1 MRACHAEYSVN
12 QRIAMNLSRKK
23 RGCLVDR
30 GANGSIA
37 GRDMSIIDR
46 TDKFIDLTGIEDHTV
61 RKLNIVHTAAVVDTH
76 LGKAIAH
83 LYQAAS
89 MTDGQSILSPVQ
101 MEAHGCTVMDSNTNG
116 KQPFIQSPDGYRI
129 PICMRQGLLY
139 VDMRPV
145 LDSEWESLPHIH
157 LTSDTPWE
165 PNRFDHEVDPEW
177 MTDEA
182 DPVEEHYRDQPFDR
196 SGNLVEDEH
205 EDEEPT
211 TRAEVEANFTA
222 AIEDELVGSVIE
234 CEVDGEIFHRH
245 LSSDDED
252 HDWGDW
258 KAPTRSKWHSHNVI
272 GSRRSSRNQERINY
286 KETKTRK
293 KANRQQRDATRKK

>member
-1 MRACHAEYSVN
+1 
-12 QRIAMNLSRKK
+12 
-23 RGCLVDR
+23 
-30 GANGSIA
+30 
-37 GRDMSIIDR
+37 MSIIDR
-46 TDKFIDLTGIEDHTV
+46 TDKFIDLMGIEDHTV

-145 LDSEWESLPHIH
+145 LDSEWEKLLHIH

-165 PNRFDHEVDPEW
+165 PNKFDHEVDPEW
-177 MTDEA
+177 MTDEG
-182 DPVEEHYRDQPFDR
+182 DPVKEH
-196 SGNLVEDEH
+196 SETN
-205 EDEEPT
+205 
-211 TRAEVEANFTA
+211 
-222 AIEDELVGSVIE
+222 
-234 CEVDGEIFHRH
+234 
-245 LSSDDED
+245 
-252 HDWGDW
+252 
-258 KAPTRSKWHSHNVI
+258 HST
-272 GSRRSSRNQERINY
+272 G
-286 KETKTRK
+286 
-293 KANRQQRDATRKK
+293 